1 MQKILKDCLS
11 NQNCSKERNVHL
23 GADVVHYIVHAWSID
38 SARDSRKYSKINTFR
53 RRIINYETR
62 NRNDSECWQVALKAY
77 KFWEKCQYISD
88 GK

>member
-1 MQKILKDCLS
+1 MVKLVR
-11 NQNCSKERNVHL
+11 NQMTE
-23 GADVVHYIVHAWSID
+23 
-38 SARDSRKYSKINTFR
+38 SRKACKIKGFKGGN
-53 RRIINYETR
+53 IKNEIR